1 MVNIFLEAKSNKTPE
16 ACFVKAIVK
25 KYFPHAEE
33 GGDYKFIYVDGK
45 DNLPNVVPEMLTNTA
60 DGGVNLVIFDAD
72 TLENGGGFVTRQQQL
87 MDKKAEIGV
96 SFDLFL
102 YPSDGEDGDV
112 EVLMER
118 IACKDKHARF
128 FSCFQMY
135 ENCISQDKD
144 SDGKPR
150 YKTPNRKGKLHTY
163 INAMQLNNR
172 QMRGLGSGQWLF
184 DNNDYWNLDS
194 DDLQPLVNFLS
205 KYLANSQHLTAK
217 E

>member
-1 MVNIFLEAKSNKTPE
+1 MVNIFLEAKNNKTPE
-16 ACFVKAIVK
+16 ACFVRAIVK
-25 KYFPHAEE
+25 KYFPYAEE
-33 GGDYKFIYVDGK
+33 GGDYSFIYVDGK
-45 DNLPNVVPEMLTNTA
+45 DNIPNVVPQMLTNTA

-72 TLENGGGFVTRQQQL
+72 TLENGGGFTTRRQQL
-87 MDKKAEIGV
+87 IEKKAEMGV

-118 IACKDKHARF
+118 IARQDKHARF
-128 FSCFQMY
+128 FSCYQKY

-163 INAMQLNNR
+163 ISAMQLSNR
-172 QMRGLGSGQWLF
+172 QVRGLGSGQWLF
-184 DNNDYWNLDS
+184 DNMDYWDLGSNA
-194 DDLQPLVNFLS
+194 LQPLVTFLS
-205 KYLANSQHLTAK
+205 KYLANSQQPK
-217 E
+217 